1 MSVWVIPRFC
11 EPVRERKAEFF
22 LIGGGGE
29 LAPLVQ
35 DFWLFAIRQ
44 QTARGLLRLRSR
56 SVLLGF
62 ADW

>member
-1 MSVWVIPRFC
+1 MNVWVIPRFC

-35 DFWLFAIRQ
+35 DFWL
-44 QTARGLLRLRSR
+44 LLADNKRLGDCYVSAHVQ
-56 SVLLGF
+56 SF
-62 ADW
+62 